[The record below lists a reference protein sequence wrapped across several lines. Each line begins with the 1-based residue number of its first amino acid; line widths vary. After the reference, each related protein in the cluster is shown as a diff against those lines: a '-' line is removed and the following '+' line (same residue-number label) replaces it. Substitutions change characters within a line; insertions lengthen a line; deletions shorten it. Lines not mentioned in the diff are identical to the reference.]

1 MNTTQQID
9 RDAAIAAP
17 HRIDALIAALFDD
30 ESFLPL
36 GGVPA
41 EPGGKTETPLAG
53 VGQVHGKSVAFAAAP
68 AHTGT
73 QRRAFVGILDQAQR
87 TGCPLVLVSNFPSG
101 NKSSAVMPAPMTGIA
116 RLVEL
121 SGLVPIVAI
130 EIGEGSTSGELVSA
144 LADFRVQIAPKD
156 GRNSSYTADHI
167 EDGAA
172 WVRDLLDVLP
182 RNNCEFAAPT
192 EQDGPD
198 PSSTL
203 CGIVPDNPAEPYDVM
218 QVVSALSSN
227 APVVINGEGPALI
240 TAFVTIGGLTVS
252 VVANQPAH
260 RGGLLGPDEALKAS
274 RFIRFCDA
282 FNLPLL
288 FLIDTPGPSE
298 PRTLDYAP
306 YAQLAH
312 ATAAASVPIASV
324 LLRRAHGLPTN
335 VFGAKALGADV
346 VLAWP
351 SATLAP
357 AGLHRLVSADQPKEI
372 DDTSRADALEQFRR
386 TAADMDRALTDGL
399 IDQVVTPDETP
410 WLLARWF
417 QTLESKRKQG
427 PAKKHG
433 NFPL

>member
-9 RDAAIAAP
+9 RDAAVTARN
-17 HRIDALIAALFDD
+17 RIDVLIAALFDD
-30 ESFLPL
+30 DSFLPL
-36 GGVPA
+36 GGMPA
-41 EPGGKTETPLAG
+41 EPGRETETPIAG

-68 AHTGT
+68 TQTDA
-73 QRRAFVGILDQAQR
+73 QRRAFDGILDQAQR
-87 TGCPLVLVSNFPSG
+87 TGCPLVLVSTFPNGDESP
-101 NKSSAVMPAPMTGIA
+101 AVMAPPMTGTA
-116 RLVEL
+116 RLVQL
-121 SGLVPIVAI
+121 SGLVPIIAI
-130 EIGEGSTSGELVSA
+130 EIGEGSITGKLVSA
-144 LADFRVQIAPKD
+144 LADFTVQIASKD
-156 GRNSSYTADHI
+156 GWNSSYTTDHV

-172 WVRDLLDVLP
+172 WVRDLLDLLP

-192 EQDGPD
+192 EQDEPD

-203 CGIVPDNPAEPYDVM
+203 SGIVPDNPAEPYDVM
-218 QVVSALSSN
+218 QIVSALSNN
-227 APVVINGEGPALI
+227 APLVIDGEGPALV

-260 RGGLLGPDEALKAS
+260 RGGLLGPDEARKAS

-298 PRTLDYAP
+298 QGTLDYAP
-306 YAQLAH
+306 YAQLVH

-324 LLRRAHGLPTN
+324 LLHRAHGLPTN

-351 SATLAP
+351 TATLAP
-357 AGLHRLVSADQPKEI
+357 AGLHRLVSVDQPEEI

-386 TAADMDRALTDGL
+386 KAADMDRALTDGF

-417 QTLESKRKQG
+417 LILESKRKQG

-433 NFPL
+433 NLPL